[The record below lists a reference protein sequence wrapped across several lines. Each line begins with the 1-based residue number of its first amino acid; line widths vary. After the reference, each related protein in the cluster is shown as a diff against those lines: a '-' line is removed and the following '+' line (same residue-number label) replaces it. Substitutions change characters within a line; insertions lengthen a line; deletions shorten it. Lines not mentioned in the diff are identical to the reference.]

1 MSYALESG
9 VTDANGQSVVVIGD
23 GANLDAFSRLR
34 ISGIDTIFDSS
45 FQYDLQPLIYQE
57 LVANSA
63 TITHDANKVSAA
75 LTTAASP
82 GSSAILQSKQYHRY
96 IPGKSQLI
104 VQTQVVGA
112 AVANVVKRIGYFD
125 VNNGI
130 FLEQNGTT
138 DLAVVRRTKVSG
150 SIVDNRVVQADWN
163 IDTLSGAGGAA
174 NPSGITLNL
183 AKASIL
189 IIDLQ
194 WLGMGR
200 VRVGFDIGGG
210 IVYVH
215 QFLNA
220 NILDVPYMQ
229 TANLPI
235 RWESAGNGVS
245 TMYATCASVNS
256 EGGADKF
263 FGYQF
268 AYNRASV
275 TAGSGTQTYAFSV
288 RPKATF
294 NSIENRMWIRPLA
307 FDCMVTGNSP
317 VLVEIYYGG
326 AVAGVPSWGD
336 LNATYSGLQVDTAGT
351 PSGGVL
357 VSSFFVASS
366 TQSKGDASKNFSARY
381 PLTLDIA
388 GTGYN
393 HITVYVTGQGA
404 TSACRP
410 GLSWE
415 EVR

>member
-9 VTDANGQSVVVIGD
+9 TVDANGQSVVVIGD

-45 FQYDLQPLIYQE
+45 FQYDLQPLIYE
-57 LVANSA
+57 AKTANGGGVA
-63 TITHDANKVSAA
+63 HDADLVSAG
-75 LTTAASP
+75 LSTAAQAS
-82 GSSAILQSKQYHRY
+82 SSAILQSKQYHRY

-104 VQTQVVGA
+104 VMTGVPGA

-125 VNNGI
+125 AENGI

-138 DLAVVRRTKVSG
+138 DVAVVRRTSVG
-150 SIVDNRVVQADWN
+150 DGTTDNRVPQASWN
-163 IDTLSGAGGAA
+163 IDTLDGNG
-174 NPSGITLNL
+174 PSGITLNL
-183 AKASIL
+183 TRATIL

-200 VRVGFDIGGG
+200 VRVGFDIGGQ
-210 IVYVH
+210 IVYAH
-215 QFLNA
+215 EFLNA
-220 NILDVPYMQ
+220 NVLSTVYMQ
-229 TANLPI
+229 TANLPV
-235 RWESAGNGVS
+235 RWEIAGNGVA

-268 AYNRASV
+268 AYSRASV
-275 TAGSGTQTYAFSV
+275 TAVNNTRTYGFSI

-294 NSIENRMWIRPLA
+294 NSIVNRTWLKPLA
-307 FDCMVTGNSP
+307 FDCLVTGNSP
-317 VLVEIYYGG
+317 VLMEIFYGT
-326 AVAGVPSWGD
+326 AIAGSPSWSDMDG
-336 LNATYSGLQVDTAGT
+336 TYSALQVDTAGS
-351 PSGGVL
+351 PSGGVK
-357 VSSFFVASS
+357 VAQIFIGS
-366 TQSKGDASKNFSARY
+366 TATNKGEASKLFSARY

-388 GTGYN
+388 GTGFN
-393 HITVYVTGQGA
+393 HITVYVTGVGA
-404 TSACRP
+404 DSACRP

>member
-9 VTDANGQSVVVIGD
+9 VTDPNGQSRVVIGD

-34 ISGIDTIFDSS
+34 TSNIDTVFDSS
-45 FQYDLQPLIYQE
+45 FQYDLQPLIYQA

-75 LTTAASP
+75 LTTAATP
-82 GSSAILQSKQYHRY
+82 GSSAILQTKQYHRY
-96 IPGKSQLI
+96 IPGKGQLI
-104 VQTQVVGA
+104 VQSQVVGA

-125 VNNGI
+125 ASNGV

-138 DLAVVRRTKVSG
+138 DVAFVRRTKVSG

-163 IDTLSGAGGAA
+163 IDTMDGNG
-174 NPSGITLNL
+174 PSGILL
-183 AKASIL
+183 DLSKASIL
-189 IIDLQ
+189 VMDLQ

-200 VRVGFDIGGG
+200 VRMGFDIDGT
-210 IVYVH
+210 IKYAH
-215 QFLNA
+215 EFLNA
-220 NILDVPYMQ
+220 NVLDVPYMQ
-229 TANLPI
+229 TGNLPI
-235 RWESAGNGVS
+235 RWEAAGNGVS
-245 TMYATCASVNS
+245 TMYATCCSVNS

-275 TAGSGTQTYAFSV
+275 TAGNGTQAYAFSV

-294 NSIENRMWIRPLA
+294 NSITNRMWIRPLA

-326 AVAGVPSWGD
+326 AVAGTPSWGD

>member
-1 MSYALESG
+1 MGYALESG
-9 VTDANGQSVVVIGD
+9 STDANNQSVVVIGD

-34 ISGIDTIFDSS
+34 TSNIDTVFDSS
-45 FQYDLQPLIYQE
+45 FQYDLQPLIYQA

-112 AVANVVKRIGYFD
+112 ATAGVVKRAGYFD
-125 VNNGI
+125 ASNGI

-138 DLAVVRRTKVSG
+138 DVAFVRRTKVSG
-150 SIVDNRVVQADWN
+150 SIVDNRVVQASWN
-163 IDTLSGAGGAA
+163 LDTMDGTHSSS
-174 NPSGITLNL
+174 NPSGILL
-183 AKASIL
+183 DLSKASIL
-189 IIDLQ
+189 VIDLQ

-200 VRVGFDIGGG
+200 VRVGFDIDGT
-210 IVYVH
+210 IDYVH
-215 QFLNA
+215 EFLNA
-220 NILDVPYMQ
+220 NVLDVPYMQ
-229 TANLPI
+229 TANLPV
-235 RWESAGNGVS
+235 RWEVAGNGVA
-245 TMYATCASVNS
+245 TLLATCASVNS

-268 AYNRASV
+268 AYNRAVV
-275 TAGSGTQTYAFSV
+275 TAGSGTRTYGFSI
-288 RPKATF
+288 RPRATF
-294 NSIENRMWIRPLA
+294 NSITNRLWIRPLN
-307 FDCMVTGNSP
+307 FDCMVTGNQP
-317 VLVEIYYGG
+317 VLVEIFYGG
-326 AVAGVPSWGD
+326 AVAGTPSWGD
-336 LNATYSGLQVDTAGT
+336 AAGTSASLEVDTAGT
-351 PSGGVL
+351 PSGGVK
-357 VSSFFVASS
+357 VSQFWVAASNQAKGESS
-366 TQSKGDASKNFSARY
+366 KFFSARY

-393 HITVYVTGQGA
+393 YITVYVTGIGG
-404 TSACRP
+404 TSTCYP